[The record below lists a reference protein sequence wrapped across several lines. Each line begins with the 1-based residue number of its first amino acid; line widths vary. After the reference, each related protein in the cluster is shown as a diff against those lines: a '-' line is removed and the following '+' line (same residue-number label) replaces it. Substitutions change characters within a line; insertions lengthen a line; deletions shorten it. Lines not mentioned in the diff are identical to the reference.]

1 MKKNRVM
8 SSIVRLV
15 CGAALS
21 LAAGSAFAAGDWVE
35 DWFDQSSTTSPGSLK
50 TQQRGYYTGGSFQAR
65 WRMSNEYPV
74 SVSPPRFSAGCGGI
88 DLFGG
93 GFSFMDPEYLVQKLE
108 RAIQAAPAIA
118 FQMAMSEY
126 CKECTNAMNTMEQI
140 TDYLN
145 SMQMN
150 DCRLAKGI
158 AAIPAKGDYS
168 YFKEAGEKAMQG
180 YTLLTGQGKNSQDVD
195 DKVRSSGGKAPVN
208 VSDAV
213 AECPAVF
220 KTVFTSGSVVD
231 NVTGL
236 VSLSS
241 YAPLMRGMI
250 GDVHVTYD
258 ATYKNYQIASVSP
271 CKGNDPTDGFDFI
284 TGKIEKKSAG
294 TAGTCSVATAKS
306 VQDEVSDRLYS
317 IANKLKS
324 SGSGGAALTPAD
336 LAFVNS
342 APFSVLVMLRDA
354 VKDNYVDEA
363 ISQSRDILATA
374 YAAHMLNDVHVMARL
389 VLSKADEVSTNA
401 SISTTNPIK
410 CDTEFLKPAIAE
422 IRDMDERAMEYRR
435 MALQNY
441 AKAQSELNSNLQYA
455 KYLRERRDQSVG
467 NATTGMR

>member
-1 MKKNRVM
+1 MKQSAMK
-8 SSIVRLV
+8 SKILILL
-15 CGAALS
+15 CGMLLS
-21 LAAGSAFAAGDWVE
+21 VLASTSWAAGDWVQ
-35 DWFDQSSTTSPGSLK
+35 DWFDQSTTTSPGSLK

-88 DLFGG
+88 DMFGG
-93 GFSFMDPEYLVQKLE
+93 GFSFMDPEYLVEKLE
-108 RAIQAAPAIA
+108 RSIQAAPAIA

-145 SMQMN
+145 SIQMN

-195 DKVRSSGGKAPVN
+195 DKVRSSGGKAPVD
-208 VSDAV
+208 VSQAV
-213 AECPAVF
+213 SECPAVF
-220 KTVFTSGSVVD
+220 KTVFTGGSVVD

-236 VSLSS
+236 VSLTS
-241 YAPLMRGMI
+241 YAPLMRGML
-250 GDVHVTYD
+250 GDVHVIYD
-258 ATYKNYQIASVSP
+258 ATYKNYQITNVGP
-271 CKGNDPTDGFDFI
+271 CKGNDPGDGFDFL

-294 TAGTCSVATAKS
+294 LSGSCSVATTKS

-317 IANKLKS
+317 ISDKLKNA
-324 SGSGGAALTPAD
+324 GSGGAALSTAD
-336 LAFVNS
+336 KAFINS

-363 ISQSRDILATA
+363 ITSSRDILATA

-389 VLSKADEVSTNA
+389 VLSKADEVSSNA

-410 CDTEFLKPAIAE
+410 CDTEFLKPAMAS
-422 IRDMDERAMEYRR
+422 IREMDDRAMQYRR
-435 MALQNY
+435 LAMDNY
-441 AKAQSELNSNLQYA
+441 AKAQAELNANLQYA
-455 KYLRERRDQSVG
+455 KYLRERRQQSVG
-467 NATTGMR
+467 NAATGLR